1 MENSLLFFSCAY
13 KSEEGEWITLADRD
27 MASKIGKDKILF
39 MLNSTKNHRSDVRL
53 EVIPEP
59 EVGLSEL
66 RMESDGERYLFTLL
80 EYGDNG
86 EFLIRS
92 KSDFTGVPR
101 LVDFMGEPFPASEVI
116 TDFDFIKDIFIE
128 LLETGNVSYELMD
141 I

>member
-27 MASKIGKDKILF
+27 MASKIGKDKILS

-116 TDFDFIKDIFIE
+116 TDI
-128 LLETGNVSYELMD
+128 Y
-141 I
+141 